1 MGKRQWPKSKLHLLL
16 LLFILGSPCKP
27 EVNPLFFASHNYSR
41 EGRIGHASA
50 MLDGHIMLLGG
61 NSSNSKVTGEL
72 VSPVNCGNN
81 VTAISCGLCPG
92 YMVEQGGSS
101 SSYVGWSYGGRMPSY
116 SPPPAQRS
124 PAEGC
129 GDNWRHR
136 SEKQCPCGGDCEFF
150 DRGSCNPKEGTGY
163 LLPL

>member
-1 MGKRQWPKSKLHLLL
+1 M
-16 LLFILGSPCKP
+16 
-27 EVNPLFFASHNYSR
+27 R

-81 VTAISCGLCPG
+81 VTANSCGLCPG
-92 YMVEQGGSS
+92 YMVEEQG
-101 SSYVGWSYGGRMPSY
+101 MHF
-116 SPPPAQRS
+116 

-129 GDNWRHR
+129 GDNWRYPA
-136 SEKQCPCGGDCEFF
+136 SEKQCPCSGDCEFA
-150 DRGSCNPKEGTGY
+150 DRRCNPKEGTGRT
-163 LLPL
+163 